1 MYCNRNNQLKQR
13 KESQIKNEQSS
24 NTNKLILIILITT
37 KFCPVFQITLSKILN
52 KWDLSPKVES
62 FPITSCACSDALN
75 IGWTFP
81 RRLSDRNHVYLFI
94 CLFSCTKI
102 WSLLFNQVTTKM
114 LSNEQIIST
123 QNTYTSF
130 TNVASGCAKR
140 LPSDRPTELNKP
152 QTNVFNWGT
161 KGISRMLCFFFSI
174 VHFAQLAWQIKGKT
188 RTSRESMTCWGQRSQ
203 TLDTG

>member
-13 KESQIKNEQSS
+13 KERQIKNEQLS

-37 KFCPVFQITLSKILN
+37 KFCHVFQITLSKSLN
-52 KWDLSPKVES
+52 KWDLSTMVES
-62 FPITSCACSDALN
+62 FPITSCACNHAL
-75 IGWTFP
+75 ILGEHVPAGFHRGSTFI
-81 RRLSDRNHVYLFI
+81 YLFFGFPAQKFY
-94 CLFSCTKI
+94 CLFI
-102 WSLLFNQVTTKM
+102 QVTSKM

-152 QTNVFNWGT
+152 QTNVF
-161 KGISRMLCFFFSI
+161 
-174 VHFAQLAWQIKGKT
+174 
-188 RTSRESMTCWGQRSQ
+188 
-203 TLDTG
+203 